1 MIGWI
6 LLGIVLFILFWL
18 GRQNLEIYTYGNSV
32 SKHWEPNKLPLIA
45 WILVAII
52 ALTPLMNLI
61 TFILWLLIFS
71 VKISCNIDRKNNYYI
86 DDVRVVPGKKNW
98 VWTVVKVLSKKY

>member
-1 MIGWI
+1 MIEWI

-18 GRQNLEIYTYGNSV
+18 GRQNLEIYKYQSSGY
-32 SKHWEPNKLPLIA
+32 KDWEPNKLPLIA

-52 ALTPLMNLI
+52 ALIPVMNL
-61 TFILWLLIFS
+61 TVFILWLLIFS
-71 VKISCNIDRKNNYYI
+71 AKISCCMDRSNNYYI

-98 VWTVVKVLSKKY
+98 VWTVVKVLSKRY